1 MNPKPDASR
10 RPLPLRTRLIL
21 ANSIPMAALL
31 AVAVALCFLADNVGR
46 KVRRARNSEGS
57 TFAYVAQD
65 MKLHVSQVQQF
76 LSDVSATRGL
86 DGLDGGFVEA
96 EANARELRSCLLK
109 FKSFFERESDREGLR
124 EIARIESEFEAYY
137 RTGTAMARAYVEG
150 GPAAGNRLMPEFDL
164 AAVSLM
170 KPLDRLVEAQ
180 AGKLSASLADIEAN
194 TTRIRNVTL
203 AAGTVIVV
211 FGSLLLL
218 ALTRSIVRPIHAI
231 ARDLSAAAGQT
242 AAAAGQLTTVSR
254 TLADGTAEQASSLEE
269 TGSSLEEMTSATR
282 RTAEAS
288 ETARATAARA
298 IQSSDTGVERM
309 TALVAS
315 MDAIDASNRDVARIL
330 RTIDDIAFQTN
341 LLALNAAV
349 EAARVGEAGAGFALV
364 ADEVRNL
371 ARRSAEAARETEAK
385 IRESADC
392 SQQGARVTAE
402 VAQSFGEIQTRI
414 RELDQWV
421 IQIASASHQQD
432 QGIGQINTAVNEINQ
447 VTQTNAASAE
457 EGASAARTLGT
468 QAEALQSSATRLLE
482 MVGDSSSLT
491 PSPFRARST
500 RSSVIGSRFCASELS

>member
-1 MNPKPDASR
+1 
-10 RPLPLRTRLIL
+10 
-21 ANSIPMAALL
+21 
-31 AVAVALCFLADNVGR
+31 
-46 KVRRARNSEGS
+46 
-57 TFAYVAQD
+57 
-65 MKLHVSQVQQF
+65 
-76 LSDVSATRGL
+76 
-86 DGLDGGFVEA
+86 
-96 EANARELRSCLLK
+96 
-109 FKSFFERESDREGLR
+109 
-124 EIARIESEFEAYY
+124 
-137 RTGTAMARAYVEG
+137 
-150 GPAAGNRLMPEFDL
+150 
-164 AAVSLM
+164 
-170 KPLDRLVEAQ
+170 
-180 AGKLSASLADIEAN
+180 
-194 TTRIRNVTL
+194 
-203 AAGTVIVV
+203 
-211 FGSLLLL
+211 
-218 ALTRSIVRPIHAI
+218 
-231 ARDLSAAAGQT
+231 
-242 AAAAGQLTTVSR
+242 
-254 TLADGTAEQASSLEE
+254 
-269 TGSSLEEMTSATR
+269 
-282 RTAEAS
+282 
-288 ETARATAARA
+288 
-298 IQSSDTGVERM
+298 M

-402 VAQSFGEIQTRI
+402 VAQSFGDIQARI

-421 IQIASASHQQD
+421 IQIASASREQD

-457 EGASAARTLGT
+457 EGASAARSLGT